1 MRHRTTWIAIFLTA
15 VFAVGHLA
23 AADDPADR
31 AAVQRAI
38 EQSIG
43 WAFEKDFEAMFRLWA
58 DDLFHFWLFSDSQVI
73 GLENFKKHAEQW
85 RDPDFRGTRF
95 EFRDLRIVF
104 SRSGD
109 VAWYSCHLDDCGSYK
124 GKEFCLKD
132 VFQTGVLEKRDG
144 RWVHVLMHGSYPVDK
159 VPEGYV
165 RRFYRDLFEKP
176 AATAAKPPGATPEVF
191 APGVVSRDGIQMK
204 LTMSAD
210 GAGILYTE
218 RNPETNTVS
227 FISRLRAGDAWGEPI
242 ALPYA
247 REYMDIEPSLS
258 PDGRK
263 ILFVSNRPAGGGGEP
278 GRFPDIWMAEKT
290 GDRWGEPVR
299 PGPPVNTA
307 DPADIEAHP
316 AFGPDGGIYFMRQNG
331 KSRRLFQA
339 ERRGDGFD
347 EPRPLPLPDDLF
359 AGGFSGPCLSPD
371 GRILLMHSRREG
383 GFGNWDLYVA
393 FRDESGG
400 WSELMNLGP
409 TVNTGQPESSPTF
422 SPDGRFIF
430 FTRDTDIYQ
439 VSVTI
444 IDSLRPKQ

>member
-1 MRHRTTWIAIFLTA
+1 MRHRTTWIAIIVTA
-15 VFAVGHLA
+15 VLAVGYLA
-23 AADDPADR
+23 AADEPADR

-43 WAFEKDFEAMFRLWA
+43 WAIEKDFDAMFRLWA

-73 GLENFKKHAEQW
+73 GLDNFKKHAEHW

-109 VAWYSCHLDDCGSYK
+109 VAWYSCRLDDCGSFK

-159 VPEGYV
+159 IPENYV

-176 AATAAKPPGATPEVF
+176 AATEAKPPGATPEVF

-210 GAGILYTE
+210 GAEILYTE
-218 RNPETNTVS
+218 RDPATNAVS
-227 FISRLRAGDAWGEPI
+227 FLSRRRAGDSWGEPV

-278 GRFPDIWMAEKT
+278 GKFPDVWMAEKT
-290 GDRWGEPVR
+290 GDRWGDPVR
-299 PGPPVNTA
+299 LGPPINTA

-331 KSRRLFQA
+331 NSRRL
-339 ERRGDGFD
+339 
-347 EPRPLPLPDDLF
+347 L
-359 AGGFSGPCLSPD
+359 
-371 GRILLMHSRREG
+371 
-383 GFGNWDLYVA
+383 
-393 FRDESGG
+393 
-400 WSELMNLGP
+400 
-409 TVNTGQPESSPTF
+409 
-422 SPDGRFIF
+422 
-430 FTRDTDIYQ
+430 
-439 VSVTI
+439 
-444 IDSLRPKQ
+444 